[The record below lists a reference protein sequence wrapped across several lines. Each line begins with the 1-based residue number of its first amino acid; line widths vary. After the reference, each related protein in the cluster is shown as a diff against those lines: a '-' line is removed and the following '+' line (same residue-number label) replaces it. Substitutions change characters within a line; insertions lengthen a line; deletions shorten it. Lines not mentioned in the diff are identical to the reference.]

1 MPPLWRCRSHA
12 AARHEAAD
20 EIGIGALLHIPDHR
34 LTDRIAGVVD
44 DCLLWNVP
52 PFSVDR
58 YPIAIGPHIVV
69 GAMAVRD
76 IAARNAVR
84 TADAFE
90 PGPDIIGH
98 IFILAIIESRCG
110 LGQARQ
116 GSN

>member
-34 LTDRIAGVVD
+34 LTDRIAGVLD

-58 YPIAIGPHIVV
+58 YPLAIVPHIVV

-76 IAARNAVR
+76 IAAMNAVR
-84 TADAFE
+84 TAVDIE
-90 PGPDIIGH
+90 PGTDIIRQNY
-98 IFILAIIESRCG
+98 IKAIME
-110 LGQARQ
+110 
-116 GSN
+116 